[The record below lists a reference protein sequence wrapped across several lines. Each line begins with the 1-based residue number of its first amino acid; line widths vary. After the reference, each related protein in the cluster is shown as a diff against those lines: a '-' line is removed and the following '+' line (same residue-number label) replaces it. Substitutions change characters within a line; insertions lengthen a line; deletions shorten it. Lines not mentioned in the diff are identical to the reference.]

1 MAKIDVDTLK
11 QILQRNNVEIRKV
24 SEILEDINT
33 ELEIQAAEKEE
44 RPPPVKKQFVMVVSD
59 PEGDLEKKDFTGWVL
74 QIPEE
79 DSPYTAPERL
89 IRSAYEFNT
98 TPKGQRLP
106 VSTIGETCEVVPAK
120 VLKEA
125 QVWVKTK
132 EPILLIRTDNV
143 VPKPTGDE

>member
-1 MAKIDVDTLK
+1 MAKIDVETVK
-11 QILQRNNVEIRKV
+11 QILQRNHVEIRKV

-33 ELEIQAAEKEE
+33 ELEIQANEREN
-44 RPPPVKKQFVMVVSD
+44 RPPPVKKQFVMLVSD
-59 PEGDLEKKDFTGWVL
+59 PEGNLENKDYTGWVL

-89 IRSAYEFNT
+89 IRAAYEFNT

-106 VSTIGETCEVVPAK
+106 VTTIGETCEVVSAK
-120 VLKEA
+120 ILKEE

-132 EPILLIRTDNV
+132 EPILLLRTDNV
-143 VPKPTGDE
+143 VPKPTNDE

>member
-1 MAKIDVDTLK
+1 MAKIDVETVK

-33 ELEIQAAEKEE
+33 ELEIQANEREN
-44 RPPPVKKQFVMVVSD
+44 RPPPVKKQFVMLVSD
-59 PEGDLEKKDFTGWVL
+59 PEGNLENKDYTGWVL

-89 IRSAYEFNT
+89 IRAAYEFNT

-106 VSTIGETCEVVPAK
+106 VTTIGETCEVVSAK
-120 VLKEA
+120 ILKEE

-132 EPILLIRTDNV
+132 EPILLLRTDNV
-143 VPKPTGDE
+143 VPKPTNDE